1 MFFNQCVLAVRIL
14 TQHLVMI
21 LFVMIPFSATSW
33 ADMPNWPQISSAS
46 ATVVQATS
54 TEEKSDASSS
64 TESSDVG
71 SNRRSDVETP
81 STSQDVG
88 SHNNDPEPANVS
100 WFRNQDY
107 DLSGFL
113 SLEEL
118 LTDHQVKTSGIPV
131 F

>member
-1 MFFNQCVLAVRIL
+1 
-14 TQHLVMI
+14 
-21 LFVMIPFSATSW
+21 
-33 ADMPNWPQISSAS
+33 MPNWPQISSAS

-54 TEEKSDASSS
+54 TEEKSDSSSS

-118 LTDHQVKTSGIPV
+118 LTDHQVKTPGIPI
-131 F
+131 FNE